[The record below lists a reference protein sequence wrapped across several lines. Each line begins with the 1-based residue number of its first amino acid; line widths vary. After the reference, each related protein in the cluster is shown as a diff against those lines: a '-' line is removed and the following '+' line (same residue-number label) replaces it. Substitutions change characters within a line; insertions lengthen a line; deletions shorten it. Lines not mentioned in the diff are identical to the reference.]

1 MPQDIGNLAMA
12 TFQTALF
19 SQLLIP
25 IMALDEYFFKQRYRK
40 EINETASEIDSID
53 ETAEAGVIET
63 EEVVIYHFQNVAE
76 YTTIERDL
84 TNAIKVRKINF
95 YSKFPLLTNHN
106 LQFTHSLS
114 NSLPNLF
121 CHHSSQHCSYQ
132 LPKFHHLSRE
142 ISVLINQQFYRC

>member
-1 MPQDIGNLAMA
+1 
-12 TFQTALF
+12 
-19 SQLLIP
+19 
-25 IMALDEYFFKQRYRK
+25 MALDEYFFKQRYRK

-106 LQFTHSLS
+106 LQFTHTASRI
-114 NSLPNLF
+114 
-121 CHHSSQHCSYQ
+121 HSQIYSVTIHLNIARINCQNFIICRG
-132 LPKFHHLSRE
+132 KFS
-142 ISVLINQQFYRC
+142 S